1 MFDIMYKTDGIGLAA
16 PQVGVNARLMVYN
29 PEGSP
34 DSGSESVLV
43 NPRIVSKSRATC
55 WMEEGC
61 LSFPD
66 IFADVLVCT
75 CSLCYSAWP
84 ADDSAAYTSVPVL
97 IVPLTHMRTTCSLR
111 VHSCFSLQRSNCMII
126 CLSACPAQGKN
137 LCHIYAILKL
147 LEFLTP
153 VD

>member
-43 NPRIVSKSRATC
+43 NPRIVSKSRTTC

-66 IFADVLVCT
+66 TFADVLVCT
-75 CSLCYSAWP
+75 CLLCYSA
-84 ADDSAAYTSVPVL
+84 
-97 IVPLTHMRTTCSLR
+97 
-111 VHSCFSLQRSNCMII
+111 
-126 CLSACPAQGKN
+126 
-137 LCHIYAILKL
+137 
-147 LEFLTP
+147 
-153 VD
+153 